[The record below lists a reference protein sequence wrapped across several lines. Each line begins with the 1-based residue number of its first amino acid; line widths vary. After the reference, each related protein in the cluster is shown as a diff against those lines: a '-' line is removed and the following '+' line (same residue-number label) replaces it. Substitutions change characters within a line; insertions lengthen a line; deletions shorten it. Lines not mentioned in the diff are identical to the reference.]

1 MAKISNKKTVTKKT
15 VTTKKVVKKN
25 LSVVKKTDK
34 PQKKWWLGFLAITN
48 IIWFIA
54 VIVVNYLA
62 TSLPIGWMTTGDLSD
77 LYPNLFTPAGLT
89 FSIWGLIYLA
99 LAWFVIRQIVDLYR
113 KKSVWIT
120 KKIWIWFLL
129 SCVTNIWWIFAW
141 HYRLV
146 WLSVIVML
154 LFLIIL
160 IVISNK
166 ILIWKKLW
174 NRWDKLLVQIPFS
187 LYLGW
192 ISVATIANISTFL
205 VNISWSARWMSDI
218 FWTTVVIIVAALLA
232 LIALYKKYNI
242 IFAFVVIWAF
252 IGIIIKRV
260 SIDPVYASSIIWTL
274 GVCIAL
280 ISAGIWWRLEKWIKN

>member
-34 PQKKWWLGFLAITN
+34 PQKKWWLGFLAIAN
-48 IIWFIA
+48 ILWFIA

-62 TSLPIGWMTTGDLSD
+62 TSLPIWGMTTGELSD

-89 FSIWGLIYLA
+89 FSIRGLIYLA
-99 LAWFVIRQIVDLYR
+99 LTWFVVRQIIDLYR

-129 SCVTNIWWIFAW
+129 SCIANIWRIFAW
-141 HYRLV
+141 HYKVV
-146 WLSVIVML
+146 WLSVVIMI

-166 ILIWKKLW
+166 VLIWKKLW
-174 NRWDKLLVQIPFS
+174 NRGDKLLVQIPFS
-187 LYLGW
+187 LYLWW
-192 ISVATIANISTFL
+192 ISVATIANMSTWL
-205 VNISWSARWMSDI
+205 VNIWRDMRGMSDV
-218 FWTTVVIIVAALLA
+218 FWTIVVIIVAALLA
-232 LIALYKKYNI
+232 LISLYKKYNI
-242 IFAFVVIWAF
+242 IFALVVIRAF

-260 SIDPVYASSIIWTL
+260 SVDPVYANSIIWTL

-280 ISAGIWWRLEKWIKN
+280 ISAGIWRRLDKWIKN